1 MVEYLLEAEK
11 FIQRAREAYSAEA
24 RNQDLDMAEWWIA
37 RAIAEGGFS
46 PPAGAAKPTGQAAK
60 PS

>member
-1 MVEYLLEAEK
+1 MVEYLLEAKK

-24 RNQDLDMAEWWIA
+24 RNQDLDMAEWCIA

-46 PPAGAAKPTGQAAK
+46 PPPGAAKPTGQAAK